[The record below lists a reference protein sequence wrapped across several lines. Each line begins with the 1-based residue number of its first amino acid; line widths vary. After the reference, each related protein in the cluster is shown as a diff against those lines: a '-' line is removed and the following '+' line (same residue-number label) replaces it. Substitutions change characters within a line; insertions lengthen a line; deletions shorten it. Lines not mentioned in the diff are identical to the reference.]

1 MTGFVQ
7 VPRSA
12 VRIVLR
18 PRSELSTQSRAIT
31 RSQIVTGWIEAALF
45 VLAIGLLGFAY
56 ALGHQLGAH
65 PIAFVLYAMV
75 VSAVALLTA
84 TGLGPDA
91 RAIILTPQSW
101 LIGFGVIG
109 MEISYYLLLRY
120 VPPADG
126 SLLGRLMIPTAVTI
140 GWFAFGRKPSKL
152 TLAGAAI
159 VCLGVAPILV
169 GVNAEHRA
177 AIIAA
182 TAGCV
187 FAFNLR
193 TFAGEFHPSNRK
205 ARTLMEKLRVTGLVV
220 LVTAAS
226 SVVLAAFGAVLVA
239 TNVLPP
245 TNLLPTATQMLHLP
259 TILWSA
265 LVGSAIHTAMAFL
278 SLSCVVK
285 INSEN
290 FAAATAFTP
299 VSTLAVQCT
308 AGMLGLIP
316 LFAITPLL
324 LPSMTI
330 VIAGVLLMLWGSRGR

>member
-1 MTGFVQ
+1 MKDC
-7 VPRSA
+7 
-12 VRIVLR
+12 
-18 PRSELSTQSRAIT
+18 TQSHTEARNQT
-31 RSQIVTGWIEAALF
+31 VSGWIEAGLF

-56 ALGHQLGAH
+56 VLGHQLGAH

-75 VSAVALLTA
+75 ISAMALLA
-84 TGLGPDA
+84 VTGPGPDA
-91 RAIILTPQSW
+91 RAIVLAPQSW

-126 SLLGRLMIPTAVTI
+126 SLLGRLMIPAAVAI
-140 GWFAFGRKPSKL
+140 GWIVFGRRPGNLS
-152 TLAGAAI
+152 LAGAGI
-159 VCLGVAPILV
+159 VCLGVAPILAD
-169 GVNAEHRA
+169 VNAEHRT

-187 FAFNLR
+187 LAFNLR
-193 TFAGEFHPSNRK
+193 TFAGELHPWNRR
-205 ARTLMEKLRVTGLVV
+205 ALTLTEKLRITGLVV
-220 LVTAAS
+220 LVTAVS
-226 SVVLAAFGAVLVA
+226 SIALAALGAVLTSV
-239 TNVLPP
+239 NILPP
-245 TNLLPTATQMLHLP
+245 TNLVPTAAQMLHLP
-259 TILWSA
+259 TILWGA
-265 LVGSAIHTAMAFL
+265 LVGSVIHTAMAFL

-285 INSEN
+285 ITSEN

-299 VSTLAVQCT
+299 VATLVVQWI

-330 VIAGVLLMLWGSRGR
+330 VIAGVFLMLWSSRRR